1 MFLYRIKAGCEV
13 SLFFCFFSSTNKFS
27 YSVLSIRNPHFV
39 TLLEQLRQ
47 YDVLEQSYHI
57 FERNTFFL

>member
-13 SLFFCFFSSTNKFS
+13 SLFSSTNKFS

-39 TLLEQLRQ
+39 TLLEQFRQ